1 MDRDREYRSERDRH
15 KKERRI
21 DRDSDRDRSRRN
33 SRERSRERDKG
44 YRDWRRDRDGEKDRG
59 KRHGRDLREDDKRS
73 SRKRRSNKDD
83 VIQLS
88 DGSSSDGG
96 VEIVSNGED
105 VDIDI
110 DEDSDEEA
118 IIEKRRQKRKE
129 MLYRLQREGQ
139 YDTSNKIEPEN
150 STKPPLK
157 FATISAGATDFNYD
171 EEDDSEN
178 EDENNHA
185 EDNDKL
191 ADTLINEAIMMAEGE
206 NQPTPRNRDIARKE
220 MGDNY
225 YDNYLQNLQEERL
238 KEEEET
244 RKRLEARRLA
254 VLNEAPHE
262 WKSLKSSS
270 NRQTMDMFAEND
282 ESVALKSNV
291 DGNGLN
297 TQANDNPNLT
307 DNWDDA
313 EGYYRVQTGEILDQR
328 YNVFGYTGQGVFSN
342 VVRARDAARGNREV
356 AIKIIRNNE
365 IMHKTGLKELEILK
379 RLNDADPED
388 KFHCLRLFRHFFHKK
403 HLCLAFESLSMN
415 LREVLKKY
423 GKHVG
428 INLMAVR
435 SYTAQLLMALKLLR
449 KSNIIHADIKPDNIL
464 VNETKSTLKLCD
476 FGSAS
481 HIADS
486 EITPYLVS
494 RFYRAPEVILGL
506 KYDFGMDLWSVGST
520 IYEMYTGKI
529 MFPGKSNNE
538 MIRLF
543 MELKGKIPNKLIR
556 KGMFRGNHF
565 DESCTYMAHE
575 IDKVTQRDK
584 VTVMPVVN
592 KTRTLSHE
600 LRTGERLSA
609 EQNIKVSNLID
620 FLDKIHSL
628 DSAKRP
634 SINECLMHPFIS
646 EK

>member
-1 MDRDREYRSERDRH
+1 MERDREYRSDRDRYR
-15 KKERRI
+15 KDRRS
-21 DRDSDRDRSRRN
+21 DRDSERDRSRR
-33 SRERSRERDKG
+33 SSRERDKD
-44 YRDWRRDRDGEKDRG
+44 YKRSKTSEKDRNE
-59 KRHGRDLREDDKRS
+59 RHGRDTRKNEKRS
-73 SRKRRSNKDD
+73 SSRRHSSKQD

-96 VEIVSNGED
+96 VEIVSDEED
-105 VDIDI
+105 LDIDI

-118 IIEKRRQKRKE
+118 IIERRRQKRKE
-129 MLYRLQREGQ
+129 MLYRLQREEKGDILNTQ
-139 YDTSNKIEPEN
+139 KTEPEK
-150 STKPPLK
+150 KPEPVMK
-157 FATISAGATDFNYD
+157 FATISAGATDYNYD
-171 EEDDSEN
+171 DEDEDDE
-178 EDENNHA
+178 ENN
-185 EDNDKL
+185 ENNTEEEKL
-191 ADTLINEAIMMAEGE
+191 ADTLINEAILLAEGD
-206 NQPTPRNRDIARKE
+206 NKPTPRGQFINNSDT
-220 MGDNY
+220 GQDY
-225 YDNYLQNLQEERL
+225 YDNYLKNLQEERL
-238 KEEEET
+238 KEEEER

-254 VLNEAPHE
+254 VLNNAPHE

-270 NRQTMDMFAEND
+270 NRQTLDMFAETD
-282 ESVALKSNV
+282 ELVGGTALNTKV
-291 DGNGLN
+291 DADGLN
-297 TQANDNPNLT
+297 TQVNENPNLT

-313 EGYYRVQTGEILDQR
+313 EGYYRVQTGETLDQR

-342 VVRARDAARGNREV
+342 VVRARDVVRGNREV
-356 AIKIIRNNE
+356 AVKIIRNNE

-388 KFHCLRLFRHFFHKK
+388 KFHCLRLYRHFFHKK

-449 KSNIIHADIKPDNIL
+449 KCNIVHADIKPDNIL

-494 RFYRAPEVILGL
+494 RFYRAPEIILGL
-506 KYDFGMDLWSVGST
+506 KYDFGVDLWSVGTT

-538 MIRLF
+538 MMRLF
-543 MELKGKIPNKLIR
+543 MELKGKIPNKIIR
-556 KGMFRGNHF
+556 KGMFRENHF
-565 DESCTYMAHE
+565 DESCSYMAHE

-584 VTVMPVVN
+584 VSVMPVVN
-592 KTRTLSHE
+592 KTRSLSHE
-600 LRTGERLSA
+600 LRAGERLSA
-609 EQNIKVSNLID
+609 EQNAKVSNLVD

-634 SINECLMHPFIS
+634 SINACLMHPFIS

>member
-1 MDRDREYRSERDRH
+1 MERDREYRSDRDRH
-15 KKERRI
+15 KKDRRS
-21 DRDSDRDRSRRN
+21 DRDSERDRSRR
-33 SRERSRERDKG
+33 RS
-44 YRDWRRDRDGEKDRG
+44 RDRDKDY
-59 KRHGRDLREDDKRS
+59 KRNKPTETDRNDRHTRDSRRKDKQSS
-73 SRKRRSNKDD
+73 SRRHSSKQDI
-83 VIQLS
+83 IQLS

-96 VEIVSNGED
+96 VEIVSEEED
-105 VDIDI
+105 VDFDI

-118 IIEKRRQKRKE
+118 IIERRRQKRKE
-129 MLYRLQREGQ
+129 MLYRLQREEKGDVLNTQ
-139 YDTSNKIEPEN
+139 IIEPE
-150 STKPPLK
+150 SKPKPVMK

-171 EEDDSEN
+171 D
-178 EDENNHA
+178 EDEDEDEESKNNA
-185 EDNDKL
+185 DEDKL
-191 ADTLINEAIMMAEGE
+191 ADTLINEAILLAEGD
-206 NQPTPRNRDIARKE
+206 NKPTPRIQFSGNPE
-220 MGDNY
+220 TGQEY
-225 YDNYLQNLQEERL
+225 YDNYLKNLQEERL
-238 KEEEET
+238 KEEDER

-254 VLNEAPHE
+254 VLHDSAPHE

-270 NRQTMDMFAEND
+270 NRQTLDMFAEND
-282 ESVALKSNV
+282 EQMGEVVNAKV
-291 DGNGLN
+291 DSNGLN
-297 TQANDNPNLT
+297 SQINENPNLT

-342 VVRARDAARGNREV
+342 VVRARDVVRGNREV
-356 AIKIIRNNE
+356 AVKIIRNNE

-388 KFHCLRLFRHFFHKK
+388 KFHCLRLYRHFFHKK

-449 KSNIIHADIKPDNIL
+449 KCNIVHADIKPDNIL

-494 RFYRAPEVILGL
+494 RFYRAPEIILGL
-506 KYDFGMDLWSVGST
+506 KYDFGVDLWSVGTT

-538 MIRLF
+538 MMRLF
-543 MELKGKIPNKLIR
+543 MELKGKIPNKIIR
-556 KGMFRGNHF
+556 KGMFRENHF
-565 DESCTYMAHE
+565 DESCSYMAHE
-575 IDKVTQRDK
+575 IDKITQRDK
-584 VTVMPVVN
+584 VSVMPVVN
-592 KTRTLSHE
+592 KTRSLSHE
-600 LRTGERLSA
+600 LRAGERLSA
-609 EQNIKVSNLID
+609 EQNAKVSNLVD

-634 SINECLMHPFIS
+634 SINSCLMHPFIS

>member
-1 MDRDREYRSERDRH
+1 MERDREYRSDRDRH
-15 KKERRI
+15 KKERRS
-21 DRDSDRDRSRRN
+21 DRESERDRSRR
-33 SRERSRERDKG
+33 RS
-44 YRDWRRDRDGEKDRG
+44 RDRDKDY
-59 KRHGRDLREDDKRS
+59 KRNKPTENDRNDRHARDSRRKDKQSS
-73 SRKRRSNKDD
+73 SRRHSSKQDI
-83 VIQLS
+83 IQLS

-96 VEIVSNGED
+96 VEIVSEGED
-105 VDIDI
+105 VDFDI

-118 IIEKRRQKRKE
+118 IIERRRQKRKE
-129 MLYRLQREGQ
+129 MLYRLQREEKGDVLNTQ
-139 YDTSNKIEPEN
+139 SIEPE
-150 STKPPLK
+150 SKPKPVMK

-171 EEDDSEN
+171 D
-178 EDENNHA
+178 EDEDED
-185 EDNDKL
+185 EDNKNNADEDKL
-191 ADTLINEAIMMAEGE
+191 ADTLINEAILLAEGD
-206 NQPTPRNRDIARKE
+206 NKPTPRIQFSGNPE
-220 MGDNY
+220 TGQEY
-225 YDNYLQNLQEERL
+225 YDNYLKNLQEERL
-238 KEEEET
+238 KEEDER

-254 VLNEAPHE
+254 VLHDSAPHE
-262 WKSLKSSS
+262 WKSLKASS
-270 NRQTMDMFAEND
+270 NRQTLDMFAEND
-282 ESVALKSNV
+282 EQMGDVVNAKV
-291 DGNGLN
+291 DSNGLN
-297 TQANDNPNLT
+297 TQINENPNLT

-342 VVRARDAARGNREV
+342 VVRARDVVRGNREV
-356 AIKIIRNNE
+356 AVKIIRNNE

-388 KFHCLRLFRHFFHKK
+388 KFHCLRLYRHFFHKK

-449 KSNIIHADIKPDNIL
+449 KCNIVHADIKPDNIL

-494 RFYRAPEVILGL
+494 RFYRAPEIILGL
-506 KYDFGMDLWSVGST
+506 KYDFGVDLWSVGTT

-538 MIRLF
+538 MMRLF
-543 MELKGKIPNKLIR
+543 MELKGKIPNKIIR
-556 KGMFRGNHF
+556 KGMFRENHF
-565 DESCTYMAHE
+565 DESCSYMAHE
-575 IDKVTQRDK
+575 IDKITQRDK
-584 VTVMPVVN
+584 VSVMPVVN
-592 KTRTLSHE
+592 KTRSLSHE
-600 LRTGERLSA
+600 LRAGERLSA
-609 EQNIKVSNLID
+609 EQNAKVSNLVD

-634 SINECLMHPFIS
+634 SINSCLMHPFIS